1 TTTCHLIYDILK
13 KAGMNTE
20 LVGNVGTPWSEYL
33 PADESKAF
41 VVEISSFQ
49 LEHVSQL
56 RPHVAVVLNIF
67 ENHLDRHASIDE
79 YADIKL
85 RLTACQTKEDYFV
98 FNGDDAHLL
107 SRENRADS
115 AKIRFG
121 QAKHLDWH
129 VADDSI
135 EFTKNSEVLFS
146 IQEKSIP
153 LLGLHNRLNAAAA
166 AAAAHCFGADF
177 ASIEYCL
184 KHAKPVEHRLEF
196 LRELNGIR
204 FVNDSKSTNM
214 VATNAAV
221 QSLESPILLLFGGRP
236 KKESFQ
242 KLNEHL
248 ATKIRHLFLFGEAA
262 PIVSGQIESENKY
275 TILGTMKEALTAAYA
290 AAKSGDTILLSPGC
304 ASFDQFPNFEERG
317 RIFKSLVADL

>member
-1 TTTCHLIYDILK
+1 
-13 KAGMNTE
+13 
-20 LVGNVGTPWSEYL
+20 
-33 PADESKAF
+33 
-41 VVEISSFQ
+41 
-49 LEHVSQL
+49 
-56 RPHVAVVLNIF
+56 
-67 ENHLDRHASIDE
+67 
-79 YADIKL
+79 
-85 RLTACQTKEDYFV
+85 
-98 FNGDDAHLL
+98 
-107 SRENRADS
+107 
-115 AKIRFG
+115 
-121 QAKHLDWH
+121 
-129 VADDSI
+129 
-135 EFTKNSEVLFS
+135 
-146 IQEKSIP
+146 P

-177 ASIEYCL
+177 ASIEYGL

-196 LRELNGIR
+196 LRELNGVR

-290 AAKSGDTILLSPGC
+290 AAKPGETILLSPGC